1 MVKVKAPHA
10 GYPATSGNTSNLPSY
25 ASFPELHFRVVVRVL
40 LFQAKLTV
48 RGFQKKYQ
56 FPEYTATATFAG

>member
-1 MVKVKAPHA
+1 M
-10 GYPATSGNTSNLPSY
+10 GNVPNF
-25 ASFPELHFRVVVRVL
+25 ASFPGFNFRAVVRVL

-48 RGFQKKYQ
+48 RGFQKKYE